1 MFLTLLR
8 SAIRYSTAFL
18 FGSTGE
24 TIIEKSGHLNLGIPG
39 IMCIGAVGGCT
50 GASIYMS
57 GLADPSMIVPASL
70 IIVSILFAM
79 LFAGAAGLLYGF
91 MTISLRCNQ
100 NVTGLALTTF
110 GTGIMNYWGKS
121 MGAKG
126 ITFTAPSK
134 FFVQLFPAGWSN
146 SAVGSLFF
154 SYGPLV
160 YLAIII
166 AVITAIVFRRTRTGL
181 SLMAVGENPATAD
194 AAGINVTR
202 YKYVSCTLGAAIAG
216 IGGLFY
222 VMDYC
227 KGSLEYVVDAMG
239 WLAVALVIF
248 SMWRPLLG
256 ILGSIIFGFFT
267 ILPSATNASF
277 AQIELLNM
285 LPYVFTI
292 IVLIVVSIVGK
303 KEAQPPASLGLNYF
317 REER

>member
-1 MFLTLLR
+1 MFATLLQ
-8 SAIRYSTAFL
+8 SAIRYSTVFL

-24 TIIEKSGHLNLGIPG
+24 TIVEKSGHLNLGIPG

-50 GASIYMS
+50 GINLYMN
-57 GLADPSMIVPASL
+57 GLSNPAMVAPATLLIVA
-70 IIVSILFAM
+70 ILFSM

-126 ITFTAPSK
+126 IDFTAPSK
-134 FFVQLFPAGWSN
+134 YFVKFFPESWSQSSAGS
-146 SAVGSLFF
+146 VFF

-160 YLAIII
+160 YLAIVI
-166 AVITAIVFRRTRTGL
+166 AVLSAIIFRYTRTGL
-181 SLMAVGENPATAD
+181 SLKAVGENPATAD
-194 AAGINVTR
+194 AAGINVTG
-202 YKYVSCTLGAAIAG
+202 YKYVSCTLGAAISG

-227 KGSLEYVVDAMG
+227 KGSLEYVIDAMG

-256 ILGSIIFGFFT
+256 IIGSIVFGFFM
-267 ILPSATNASF
+267 ILPLSIKATF
-277 AQIELLNM
+277 AQMELLNM

-292 IVLIVVSIVGK
+292 IVLIVISIVGK
-303 KEAQPPASLGLNYF
+303 KETQPPASLGVNYF